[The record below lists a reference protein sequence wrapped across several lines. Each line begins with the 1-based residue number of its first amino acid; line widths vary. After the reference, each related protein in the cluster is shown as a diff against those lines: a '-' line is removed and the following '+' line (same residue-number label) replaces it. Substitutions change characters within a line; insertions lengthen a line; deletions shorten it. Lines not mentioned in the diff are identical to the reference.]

1 MNTQKGRLICI
12 LGPTAVGKTALAIQ
26 LAEYFQTEILSFDS
40 RQIYKEISIGTAKPT
55 MEERKGIPHH
65 FIDEISV
72 LTPFSAGD
80 FEKQAL
86 QRLEQLFQTHKIV
99 IAVGGTGLYLKAL
112 TEGLN
117 TFPETDTILRLS
129 LQQQYE
135 VNGLKPLLE
144 KLQELDIVTFEKID
158 KYNPQRV
165 LRALE
170 VCIQTGKPYSSFLS
184 NHKAE
189 RNFEVLK
196 IGLNL
201 PRADL
206 YARINTR
213 VLQMMQQGLVQ
224 EVKKLMEQN
233 FDFSL
238 NALNTVGYKE
248 IYAYLHGEYDLNTA
262 ISLIQQNTRRY
273 AKRQLTWFRADT
285 EIQWFES
292 QQYSQILEYI
302 HKTVA
307 I

>member
-117 TFPETDTILRLS
+117 TFPETDTALRQS

-144 KLQELDIVTFEKID
+144 KLQELDTITFEKID

-213 VLQMMQQGLVQ
+213 VLQMTQQGLVQ

-285 EIQWFES
+285 EIQWFEP

>member
-86 QRLEQLFQTHKIV
+86 QRLEQLFQMHKTV
-99 IAVGGTGLYLKAL
+99 IATGGTGLYLKAL

-117 TFPETDTILRLS
+117 TFPETDTALRQS

-144 KLQELDIVTFEKID
+144 KLQELDTITFEKID

-213 VLQMMQQGLVQ
+213 VLQMIEQGLVQ
-224 EVKKLMEQN
+224 EVQQLIQQN

-285 EIQWFES
+285 EIQWFEP

>member
-144 KLQELDIVTFEKID
+144 KLQELDTITFEKID

>member
-117 TFPETDTILRLS
+117 TFPETDTALRQS

-144 KLQELDIVTFEKID
+144 KLQELDTITFEKID

-213 VLQMMQQGLVQ
+213 VLQMTQQGLVQ

-285 EIQWFES
+285 GIQWFEP